1 MSDTSYAYA
10 VARIR
15 SKELSLMSEQDIAQL
30 MACRSYQECLDLLAG
45 KGWDVSLQNAEEML
59 ASERDKT
66 WHLIAE
72 LVEDLSVFNVFLIPN
87 DYHNLKAAIKQISA
101 EVVTPQIFIEQG
113 TVPHERIIQAVK
125 ENDFSLLPEQMRPAA
140 KEAYEMMLHT
150 NDGQLSDI
158 IVDKATLEAMVL
170 AGKASKNELIDKY
183 AELMVASIDIKI
195 AVRCQKMGKDQFFI
209 NRALAHC
216 DSIDTGQ
223 LGTAAAQGINEIYN
237 YLERTDYAA
246 AITAIKKSTSAFEQW
261 CDNLII
267 ATIRPQ
273 KYNPFTIAPLV
284 AYILARE
291 YEIKSVRIILSGKLN
306 NLSDESVQE
315 RVRATYV

>member
-15 SKELSLMSEQDIAQL
+15 SKELSLITAQNMNQL
-30 MACRSYQECLDLLAG
+30 LASNSYQECLELLAG
-45 KGWDVSLQNAEEML
+45 KGWNTEFQSPEALLTAERE
-59 ASERDKT
+59 KT
-66 WHLIAE
+66 WALITE

-101 EVVTPQIFIEQG
+101 EVVTPQIFIKQG
-113 TVPHERIIQAVK
+113 TVPPERIIQAVQ
-125 ENDFSLLPEQMRPAA
+125 ENDFSLLPEPMRPVA
-140 KEAYEMMLHT
+140 KEAYEIMLHT

-158 IVDKATLEAMVL
+158 IIDKATLEAIDQ
-170 AGKASKNELIDKY
+170 AGKVSKNELIEKY
-183 AELMVASIDIKI
+183 AELMVASMNIKI
-195 AVRCQKMGKDQFFI
+195 AVRCQKMGKELFFI

-216 DSIDTGQ
+216 DSIDIRQ
-223 LGTAAAQGINEIYN
+223 LGAAAAQGIDEIYR
-237 YLERTDYAA
+237 YLERTAYAD
-246 AITAIKKSTSAFEQW
+246 AIEAIKKSTSTFERW

-267 ATIRPQ
+267 SYIRPQ
-273 KYNPFTIAPLV
+273 KYNPFSIGPLV

-306 NLSDESVQE
+306 NLADESVRE
-315 RVRATYV
+315 RVRTTYA